1 MEHEK
6 NIFNLLEQWP
16 APVAEIDLKD
26 QIIATL
32 NNRQNERKK
41 FRWAWAAMII
51 VILLNIVVAVEVLEQ
66 SNDKTSESESNE
78 IQIEGL
84 ICKEFTNAYSRK
96 QADSNILD

>member
-51 VILLNIVVAVEVLEQ
+51 VILLNIAVAVEVLEQ
-66 SNDKTSESESNE
+66 SNDKTSNTYITYIETTHQELTSDVT
-78 IQIEGL
+78 IQ
-84 ICKEFTNAYSRK
+84 Y
-96 QADSNILD
+96 

>member
-66 SNDKTSESESNE
+66 SNDKTSNTYITYIETTHQELTSDAT
-78 IQIEGL
+78 IQ
-84 ICKEFTNAYSRK
+84 YP
-96 QADSNILD
+96 

>member
-32 NNRQNERKK
+32 NKRQSERKK

-51 VILLNIVVAVEVLEQ
+51 VILVNIAVAVEVLEQ
-66 SNDKTSESESNE
+66 SNDKTSNTYITYIETTHQELTSDAT
-78 IQIEGL
+78 IQ
-84 ICKEFTNAYSRK
+84 YP
-96 QADSNILD
+96 

>member
-32 NNRQNERKK
+32 NNRQSERKK

-51 VILLNIVVAVEVLEQ
+51 VI
-66 SNDKTSESESNE
+66 
-78 IQIEGL
+78 
-84 ICKEFTNAYSRK
+84 
-96 QADSNILD
+96 

>member
-32 NNRQNERKK
+32 NNRQSERKK

-51 VILLNIVVAVEVLEQ
+51 VILVNIAVAVEVLEQ
-66 SNDKTSESESNE
+66 SNDKTSNTYITYIETTHQELTSDAT
-78 IQIEGL
+78 IQ
-84 ICKEFTNAYSRK
+84 YP
-96 QADSNILD
+96 